1 MPVRAHSDLYVP
13 GCPLDAVLITHL
25 LEARPTRPPRFAEEN
40 AALIELATAL
50 ADAPDQVLQSV
61 SDLACRLCEAES
73 AGISLQEVENG
84 REVFRWRATSGRMRP
99 YLNGVMP
106 RDFSPCGLV
115 LDRRGTQ
122 LMADPVRHYP
132 YISQL
137 GVPLREVL
145 LTPFYRRG
153 VPIGTVWV
161 ANHGP
166 GRDFDRE
173 DLRVVQNLAR
183 FASLASEMWSSSR
196 QVEGLG
202 RQLAVVGSQME
213 RALEAASIGTWNWDP
228 VNDRMFADA
237 KTARLFGV
245 TAEEANG
252 GPVKVFL
259 EKLHPEDRARVTVAL
274 EEALAHGGAYAV
286 EFRLPQPN
294 GSCFW
299 LRSHGRTH
307 SCASGKAVRMPGV
320 VVDITEQRE
329 TEESLRRSE
338 ALLAEQNRRLE
349 ENVAARTAELD
360 EKVRELEA
368 FSYTVSHDLRA
379 PLRAMRSYAELL
391 EAEHAEGASAQAREY
406 ARRIMRGAE
415 RLDRLTQD
423 LLLVGRLSRQ
433 ALPLEVVDLG
443 DFLAQMLESYPDL
456 SSDHA
461 DIVVRPPLHPVLAN
475 SAALTQCVSNL
486 LSNAVKFVVPGLRP
500 RIELWTERQGGRVSL
515 FVRDNGIGIDE
526 RHRAR
531 IFDIFYQIAPNS
543 RSTGIGLAVV
553 RRAVERMGG
562 GVSVESAPGR
572 GSTFRLELAHPAGPG
587 A

>member
-1 MPVRAHSDLYVP
+1 M
-13 GCPLDAVLITHL
+13 
-25 LEARPTRPPRFAEEN
+25 
-40 AALIELATAL
+40 IELATAL

-61 SDLACRLCEAES
+61 SDLACRLCGAES

-84 REVFRWRATSGRMRP
+84 REVFRWRATSGRMQP

-115 LDRRGTQ
+115 LERRATQ

-161 ANHGP
+161 ANHEC

-173 DLRVVQNLAR
+173 DVRVVENLAR

-228 VNDRMFADA
+228 VNDRVFADA
-237 KTARLFGV
+237 KTAAFFGV
-245 TAEEANG
+245 AAEEANG
-252 GPVKVFL
+252 GRAKVFF
-259 EKLHPEDRARVTVAL
+259 ERLHREDRARVVVAL
-274 EEALAHGGAYAV
+274 EEALARGGSYAV
-286 EFRLPQPN
+286 EFRVPRPD
-294 GSCFW
+294 GSCRW

-307 SCASGKAVRMPGV
+307 SCAAGKAVRMPGV
-320 VVDITEQRE
+320 VVDITERRE
-329 TEESLRRSE
+329 TEASLRRSE
-338 ALLAEQNRRLE
+338 ALLAEQNRHLE

-391 EAEHAEGASAQAREY
+391 EAEHGEGASPEAREY
-406 ARRIMRGAE
+406 ARRIVRGAE
-415 RLDRLTQD
+415 RMDRLTQD
-423 LLLVGRLSRQ
+423 LLLVGRLSGQ
-433 ALPLEVVDLG
+433 ALPLETVDLG
-443 DFLAQMLESYPDL
+443 GFLGQMLESYPDL
-456 SSDHA
+456 SPDHA
-461 DIVVRPPLHPVLAN
+461 DIVVRPPLHTVLAN
-475 SAALTQCVSNL
+475 PAALTQCVSNL
-486 LSNAVKFVVPGLRP
+486 LSNAVKFVAPGRRP
-500 RIELWTERQGGRVSL
+500 RIELWTEPRDGRVSF
-515 FVRDNGIGIDE
+515 FVRDNGIGIDP
-526 RHRAR
+526 RHQAKV
-531 IFDIFYQIAPNS
+531 FDLFYQIEPNA

-562 GVSVESAPGR
+562 SVEVESAPGR
-572 GSTFRLELAHPAGPG
+572 GSTFRLELACAAGC
-587 A
+587 